1 MQLYNSTADVFVPDG
16 VDLAAALAR
25 TTHIGIGAHQD
36 DLEFMAFH
44 GIESCYG
51 LSNQWFAGVTC
62 TNGAGSSRT
71 GPYAQYTDE
80 QMQRVR
86 RVEQRTAATVGQ
98 YSAMFQLNYP
108 SSLIKDPASP
118 HFKQDLVAILSQA
131 KPKVIYTHNLADKH
145 DTHVAVVCGV
155 IRAARELAPEAR
167 PEKVYGCEIWRDLDW
182 LSDPAKILLDVSR
195 RENLAAA
202 LSGVFD
208 SQISGGKRY
217 DLAVTG
223 RRRANATFF
232 ESHGVDQAAQLTFAM
247 DLTPLIRDPNLD
259 IIGYTLG
266 FIDRFRTEVAEK
278 LQARLG
284 KK

>member
-1 MQLYNSTADVFVPDG
+1 MQLYNATADMFVPDG
-16 VDLAAALAR
+16 LDLAAALGR

-44 GIESCYG
+44 GIEACY
-51 LSNQWFAGVTC
+51 SRNDQWFTGVTC

-71 GPYAQYTDE
+71 GPYANYTDE
-80 QMQRVR
+80 QMQQVR

-98 YSAMFQLNYP
+98 YSAMLQLNYP
-108 SSLIKDPASP
+108 SSFVKDSNSP
-118 HFKQDLVAILSQA
+118 HLKNDLLAILSQA

-145 DTHVAVVCGV
+145 DTHVGVVCAV
-155 IRAARELAPEAR
+155 IRAVRELPAEAR

-182 LSDPAKILLDVSR
+182 LPDQAKILLDVSR
-195 RENLAAA
+195 RDNLAAA

-217 DLAVTG
+217 DLAVAG
-223 RRRANATFF
+223 RRRAHATFF
-232 ESHGVDQAAQLTFAM
+232 ESHGVDQAAQLTLAM
-247 DLTPLIRDPNLD
+247 DLTPLVRDPNLD
-259 IIGYTLG
+259 MIEYTLG
-266 FIDRFRTEVAEK
+266 FIDRFRNEVAEK
-278 LQARLG
+278 LRARLG